1 MAVQSVEDH
10 GYILTTGVDGITG
23 FCHNKDA
30 KKYIESHNNGNSLVE
45 GQLVQSSILSVA
57 ENKRTVNVTL
67 DPKIVSDV
75 SVSQAIRLHIPFA
88 KYQLT
93 FLITLCLLST

>member
-30 KKYIESHNNGNSLVE
+30 KKYIESYNNGNPLVE
-45 GQLVQSSILSVA
+45 GQLVQCGIVSVP

-67 DPKIVSDV
+67 DPEQVIDVTVS
-75 SVSQAIRLHIPFA
+75 
-88 KYQLT
+88 
-93 FLITLCLLST
+93 LLLAQVC